1 MVCCNGWK
9 WRESLFYRGNLSSW
23 FWTNCPGVGTAIGAA
38 VGGVGGSILGNEL
51 GVNIGLKMFDEIKK

>member
-1 MVCCNGWK
+1 MFCC
-9 WRESLFYRGNLSSW
+9 RGKNWS
-23 FWTNCPGVGTAIGAA
+23 FVGTAICPGVGTAIGAA